1 MGETP
6 LHHFDTGNLPPAP
19 EGDKGAIRRD
29 CLASGSSRAI

>member
-6 LHHFDTGNLPPAP
+6 SIISNTGNLPPAP